1 MSDDF
6 TSASAPSGGIAWD
19 EHNGKLL
26 IVEPLSYETGIQ
38 TVHGEKDAVRANV
51 YVLTGPTTS
60 DDFEDT
66 LVFPGVLVGQLKRQ
80 IGSKIVGRLTQGA
93 KKPGQNAP
101 WLLDAATAEDIDK
114 ARTWQLHR
122 QAAPLVSASAAPAGG
137 QAEAQP
143 PF

>member
-6 TSASAPSGGIAWD
+6 TSASAPSGGITWE

-26 IVEPLSYETGIQ
+26 IVEPLSYETGIS

-80 IGSKIVGRLTQGA
+80 VGSKIVGRLTQGA

-114 ARTWQLHR
+114 ARTWQAGR
-122 QAAPLVSASAAPAGG
+122 GLVSASVAAPATG
-137 QAEAQP
+137 QAEAAP

>member
-6 TSASAPSGGIAWD
+6 TSAPAPSGGITWE
-19 EHNGKLL
+19 EHQGKLL

-51 YVLTGPTTS
+51 YVLTGPTSS

-80 IGSKIVGRLTQGA
+80 IGAKIVGRLTQGA

-101 WLLDAATAEDIDK
+101 WLLDAATAEDIQK
-114 ARTWQLHR
+114 ARDWQAAR
-122 QAAPLVSASAAPAGG
+122 QASSLVSAAPAAASG
-137 QAEAQP
+137 ATP

>member
-6 TSASAPSGGIAWD
+6 TSASAPSGGITWE

-80 IGSKIVGRLTQGA
+80 IGAKVVGRLTQGA

-101 WLLDAATAEDIDK
+101 WMLDAATAEDIDK
-114 ARTWQLHR
+114 ARTWQ
-122 QAAPLVSASAAPAGG
+122 AARSLVSVAPAAGG

>member
-114 ARTWQLHR
+114 ARTWR
-122 QAAPLVSASAAPAGG
+122 AGRSLVSVAPTGGG